1 MEFKRCARCGCFFE
15 SSNSVCCNC
24 EAKDKQDIYAL
35 NNYLLDFPSVS
46 SINSFA
52 FRYLV
57 SFVTADNQSKN
68 ASGWSNSNSVV

>member
-24 EAKDKQDIYAL
+24 EAKDKQDIYTL

-46 SINSFA
+46 C
-52 FRYLV
+52 R
-57 SFVTADNQSKN
+57 FVKHMSHYIRAILL
-68 ASGWSNSNSVV
+68 